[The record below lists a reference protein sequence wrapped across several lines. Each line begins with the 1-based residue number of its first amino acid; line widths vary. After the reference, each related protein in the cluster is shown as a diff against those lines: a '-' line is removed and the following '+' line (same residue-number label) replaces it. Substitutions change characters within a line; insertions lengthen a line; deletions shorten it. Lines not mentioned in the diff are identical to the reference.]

1 MPQDV
6 RSVVARRGPSLM
18 AIPGV
23 VGVGIGGS
31 AADPV
36 IVVLVEHLTPALRR
50 ALPGRL
56 DGYPVEVEVS
66 GPVTAS

>member
-1 MPQDV
+1 
-6 RSVVARRGPSLM
+6 M